1 MKLHHANIILGKKG
15 RDVVNAILENDLN
28 FKILGNPDFLVL
40 EMETFGIDDARELSG
55 WVVGKPLMGDIKVAL
70 LVTNSITHEAQNA
83 LLKVLEEPPSGT
95 HIFINLYSIAGL
107 LPTFMSR
114 VFVLNS
120 ENDKTVISR
129 KDSDNFLRSSIKERL
144 ATIRSVIKKE
154 DKANIKEFLTGL
166 EQSLHAKEKAMDSTE
181 ELKSVIKAK
190 VFASARG
197 SSPKMILEWLSTVV

>member
-1 MKLHHANIILGKKG
+1 MKLHHANIILGKEG
-15 RDVVNAILENDLN
+15 RNFVNAILETDLN
-28 FKILGNPDFLVL
+28 FKILGNPDFFVL
-40 EMETFGIDDARELSG
+40 EMETFGIDDARELSR
-55 WVVGKPLMGDIKVAL
+55 WVIGKPLAGDTKVAL
-70 LVTNSITHEAQNA
+70 IVTSSITHEAQNA

-95 HIFINLYSIAGL
+95 HIFINLSSIAGL

-114 VFVLNS
+114 VFVLSS
-120 ENDKTVISR
+120 ENDKTAISK

-144 ATIRSVIKKE
+144 ATIRLLIKKE
-154 DKANIKEFLTGL
+154 DKAGIKDFLVGL
-166 EQSLHAKEKAMDSTE
+166 EQSLHSKEKAVNPTE